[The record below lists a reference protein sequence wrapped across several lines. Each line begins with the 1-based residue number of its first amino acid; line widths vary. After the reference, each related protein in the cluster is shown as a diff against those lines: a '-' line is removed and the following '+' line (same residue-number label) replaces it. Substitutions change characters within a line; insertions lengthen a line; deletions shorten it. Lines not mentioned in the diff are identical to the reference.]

1 MVGLGGSSAW
11 LGGGVW
17 FGFVVVSVD
26 VVSSVVLVVFL
37 GGGREGAFFFLNPS

>member
-11 LGGGVW
+11 LGGGVL

-26 VVSSVVLVVFL
+26 VVSSVVLVGFFWG
-37 GGGREGAFFFLNPS
+37 GGGR